1 VAAWRCPR
9 LCLCDLR
16 LGLARVPRNVR
27 RHLRARPGKSP
38 TRGDQRCLTCCH
50 ADRVLSAAEVNSY
63 HDAWPRRHT
72 TWISGDFFWLLIW
85 SFFFVCYLMILFQI
99 IGDLFRDK
107 ELSGWWKALWIVA
120 LIVVPFLSA
129 LIYLI
134 ARGRGMAERQAG
146 EVRRAQ
152 VATDSYIQ
160 QVAGRDN
167 PADQIATAKGL
178 LDSGTISPAEF
189 EQLKAAALA

>member
-1 VAAWRCPR
+1 M
-9 LCLCDLR
+9 DF
-16 LGLARVPRNVR
+16 
-27 RHLRARPGKSP
+27 
-38 TRGDQRCLTCCH
+38 
-50 ADRVLSAAEVNSY
+50 
-63 HDAWPRRHT
+63 
-72 TWISGDFFWLLIW
+72 GDFFWLLIW
-85 SFFFVCYLMILFQI
+85 SFFLVCYLMILFQI

-152 VATDSYIQ
+152 AATDSYIQ

-189 EQLKAAALA
+189 EQLKATALA